1 MYNGWAGPW
10 EVVIVESDNLT
21 PSLLVW
27 RRYKRP
33 ARGVL
38 ENLLDMNPD
47 LIEGLSQS
55 PYFPV
60 GAIVRVPVD
69 QAAISGAPQ
78 TIKLATLWGKP

>member
-1 MYNGWAGPW
+1 MYKKWAGPW
-10 EVVIVESDNLT
+10 EAVVVEADNLT

-33 ARGVL
+33 AHGVL

-47 LIEGLSQS
+47 LIELLSKS

-69 QAAISGAPQ
+69 PAAIIGAPKSVKQ
-78 TIKLATLWGKP
+78 VTLWGS